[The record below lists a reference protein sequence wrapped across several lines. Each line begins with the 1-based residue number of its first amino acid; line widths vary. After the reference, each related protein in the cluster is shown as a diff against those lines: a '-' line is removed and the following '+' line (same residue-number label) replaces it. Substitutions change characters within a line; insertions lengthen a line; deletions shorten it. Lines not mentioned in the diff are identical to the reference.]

1 MSKKSDGEGAP
12 HPTRGVIDNAARSH
26 YSARTIPGLTLT
38 AEGNIMVRV
47 VLVALV
53 LLTFTATSLA
63 APAGTPIRIGSTLAL
78 TGPLAPTALLHKIAG
93 EIYVDELNKGNG
105 LLGRPVEWVLLDDQ
119 SKADLTRSLYEKL
132 ITVDKVDLLIG
143 PYATSA
149 ILAAMGVAQRYQKML
164 VHHSYGMPHLA
175 KYEMHFPTAA
185 FGPEPNRTVPAVVFD
200 ALAATANPPKTV
212 AILTSKFPSAQF
224 QSSGAKEV
232 AEKRG
237 LKVALYL
244 EYEFG
249 TRDWGAMAA
258 RVKDA
263 KPDFLWVGAL
273 GLDGN
278 QLLEAMKKLDY
289 APPRHFHLFPA
300 PGPLALAPDGKL
312 ALAATFFE
320 EHPPFTNNQGA
331 ARLVSLYRER
341 AAKANVPYTNVD
353 TQAAGS
359 FAAWQLLEAAVTATR
374 SLDDK
379 VLAQWLRTNRV
390 DTIVGKLCF
399 DGPNNYG
406 DDLTK
411 VKQVQDGKWVVV
423 WPREFAAP
431 GARLLPP

>member
-1 MSKKSDGEGAP
+1 MLALVRFGGRGAL
-12 HPTRGVIDNAARSH
+12 VW
-26 YSARTIPGLTLT
+26 LL
-38 AEGNIMVRV
+38 
-47 VLVALV
+47 LVALV
-53 LLTFTATSLA
+53 APALA
-63 APAGTPIRIGSTLAL
+63 APSGPPIRIGGTLAL

-93 EIYVDELNKGNG
+93 EIYVEELNKGNG

-119 SKADLTRSLYEKL
+119 SKPDLTRSLYEKL
-132 ITVDKVDLLIG
+132 ITVDKVDLLMG
-143 PYATSA
+143 PYATSG
-149 ILAAMGVAQRYQKML
+149 ILAAMSVAQRYQK
-164 VHHSYGMPHLA
+164 VYIHHSFGMPHLA

-185 FGPEPNRTVPAVVFD
+185 FGPEPNVTLPTTVFNG
-200 ALAATANPPKTV
+200 LAATANPPKTV

-224 QSSGAKEV
+224 QSNGAREV

-237 LKVALYL
+237 LKVVLYL

-249 TRDWGAMAA
+249 TRDWGALAA

-289 APPRHFHLFPA
+289 TPPRHFHLFPA
-300 PGPLALAPDGKL
+300 PGPLALAPEGKL
-312 ALAATFFE
+312 ALSSTVFE
-320 EHPPFTNNQGA
+320 EHPPFLANAGA
-331 ARLVSLYRER
+331 ARLVPLYRER
-341 AAKANVPYTNVD
+341 ATKANVPYAHVD

-359 FAAWQLLEAAVTATR
+359 FAAWQILEAAVIATK

-379 VLAQWLRTNRV
+379 ALGQWLRANRV
-390 DTIVGKLCF
+390 DTIIGKLRF

-406 DDLTK
+406 DDLFK

>member
-1 MSKKSDGEGAP
+1 MMRILS
-12 HPTRGVIDNAARSH
+12 RLGVVAW
-26 YSARTIPGLTLT
+26 LF
-38 AEGNIMVRV
+38 
-47 VLVALV
+47 LVA
-53 LLTFTATSLA
+53 FAATAVA
-63 APAGTPIRIGSTLAL
+63 APAGQPIRIGGTLAL

-93 EIYVDELNKGNG
+93 EIYVEELNKGNG

-119 SKADLTRSLYEKL
+119 SKPDLTRSLYEKL
-132 ITVDKVDLLIG
+132 ITVDKVDLIMG
-143 PYATSA
+143 PYATSG
-149 ILAAMGVAQRYQKML
+149 ILAAMGVAQRYGKVF
-164 VHHSYGMPHLA
+164 VHHSFGMPHLA

-185 FGPEPNRTVPAVVFD
+185 FGPEPNVTLPTTVFNG
-200 ALAATANPPKTV
+200 LAATANPPKTV

-224 QSSGAKEV
+224 QSNGAREV

-237 LKVALYL
+237 LKVVLYL

-249 TRDWGAMAA
+249 TRDWGALAA

-289 APPRHFHLFPA
+289 SPPRHFHLFPA
-300 PGPLALAPDGKL
+300 PGPLAVAPDGKL
-312 ALAATFFE
+312 ALSSTVFE
-320 EHPPFTNNQGA
+320 EHPPFLGNAGA
-331 ARLVSLYRER
+331 ARLVPLYRER
-341 AAKANVPYTNVD
+341 ATKANVPYAYVD

-359 FAAWQLLEAAVTATR
+359 FAAWQLLEAAVTATK

-379 VLAQWLRTNRV
+379 ALGQWLRANRV
-390 DTIVGKLCF
+390 DTIIGRLRF

-406 DDLTK
+406 DDLFK

>member
-1 MSKKSDGEGAP
+1 M
-12 HPTRGVIDNAARSH
+12 
-26 YSARTIPGLTLT
+26 
-38 AEGNIMVRV
+38 
-47 VLVALV
+47 
-53 LLTFTATSLA
+53 LA
-63 APAGTPIRIGSTLAL
+63 AWQIGLRGALAWLLIVAFAATAVAAPSGQPIRIGSTLAL

-93 EIYVDELNKGNG
+93 EIYIEELNKANG

-119 SKADLTRSLYEKL
+119 SKPDVTRSLYEKL
-132 ITVDKVDLLIG
+132 VTVDKVDLLMG
-143 PYATSA
+143 PYATSG
-149 ILAAMGVAQRYQKML
+149 ILAAMGVAQRYQK
-164 VHHSYGMPHLA
+164 VFIHHSFGMPHLA
-175 KYEMHFPTAA
+175 KYDMHFPTAA
-185 FGPEPNRTVPAVVFD
+185 FGFEPNVTLPTTVFN
-200 ALAATANPPKTV
+200 ALAATSQPPKTV

-224 QSSGAKEV
+224 QSNGAREV

-237 LKVALYL
+237 LKVVLYL

-249 TRDWGAMAA
+249 TRDWGALAA

-312 ALAATFFE
+312 ALSSTVFE
-320 EHPPFTNNQGA
+320 EHPPFMTNPGA
-331 ARLVSLYRER
+331 VKLVPLFVER
-341 AAKANVPYTNVD
+341 ATKANVPYPHVD

-359 FAAWQLLEAAVTATR
+359 FAAWQLLEAAVTATK

-379 VLAQWLRTNRV
+379 VLGQWLRKNRV
-390 DTIVGKLCF
+390 PTIIGTLRF
-399 DGPNNYG
+399 DGKNNYG
-406 DDLTK
+406 DDLFK

-423 WPREFAAP
+423 WPKEFAAP
-431 GARLLPP
+431 GTRLLPP